1 MTYVLAHLSDPHL
14 SPLPAPRLSELLNK
28 RALGYLNWL
37 RKRSA
42 IHRPEVLAA
51 VIRDLGTQVFHHL
64 AVTGD
69 LANIALDAEFPRAR
83 RWLESLGPPER
94 VTLVPGNHD
103 AYVGE
108 TATRPNAEWGAYM
121 RGDAGETFPFVRR
134 RGPIA
139 LVGLSTAVPTPP
151 FMATGRLGDE
161 QLEKLAGVLA
171 DLGRQGL
178 FRVVLIHHPPVS
190 KPSRFIKRLTDGAK
204 LRATLRS
211 SGAELL
217 IHGHDHVRNLAWLE
231 GPHGKFPAVGVPSA
245 SAAVAAS
252 DKAASYHLFEINGTS
267 NAWRCTLI
275 ARGLA
280 GDGTIT
286 EIERR
291 GLLN

>member
-14 SPLPAPRLSELLNK
+14 SPLPVPRLSELLNK

-51 VIRDLGTQVFHHL
+51 VVKDLKTQVFDHL

-69 LANIALDAEFPRAR
+69 LINIALDAEFSPAR
-83 RWLESLGPPER
+83 KWLESLGSPER

-103 AYVGE
+103 AYVAE
-108 TATRPNAEWGAYM
+108 TASRLSAEWGAYM

-139 LVGLSTAVPTPP
+139 LVGLSTAAPTPP
-151 FMATGRLGDE
+151 FMAIGRLGTE
-161 QLEKLAGVLA
+161 QLEKLADVLA

-178 FRVVLIHHPPVS
+178 FRVVAIHHPPAS
-190 KPSRFIKRLTDGAK
+190 NPSRYIKRLTDRAK

-231 GPHGKFPAVGVPSA
+231 GPHGKIPAAGVASA
-245 SAAVAAS
+245 SAAVADPSKSAG
-252 DKAASYHLFEINGTS
+252 YHLFEIGGTP

-275 ARGLA
+275 ARGFTN
-280 GDGTIT
+280 DGNIM
-286 EIERR
+286 EIDRR
-291 GLLN
+291 SLMN

>member
-14 SPLPAPRLSELLNK
+14 SPLPVPRVSELLNK

-37 RKRSA
+37 RKRGA

-51 VIRDLGTQVFHHL
+51 VVKDLKTQAFDHL

-69 LANIALDAEFPRAR
+69 LINIALDAEISPAR

-103 AYVGE
+103 AYVAE
-108 TATRPNAEWGAYM
+108 IASRINAEWGTYM
-121 RGDAGETFPFVRR
+121 RGDTGETFPFVRR

-139 LVGLSTAVPTPP
+139 LVGLSSAVPTPP
-151 FMATGRLGDE
+151 FMATGRLGTE
-161 QLEKLAGVLA
+161 QLERLADILT

-178 FRVVLIHHPPVS
+178 FRVVAIHHPPAS
-190 KPSRFIKRLTDGAK
+190 KPSRYIKRLTDSAK
-204 LRATLRS
+204 LRAMLRS
-211 SGAELL
+211 CGAELL
-217 IHGHDHVRNLAWLE
+217 IHGHDHERSLAWLE
-231 GPHGKFPAVGVPSA
+231 GPHGKIPAVGVASA
-245 SAAVAAS
+245 SAAVADPSKSAG
-252 DKAASYHLFEINGTS
+252 YHLFEIDGTS

-275 ARGLA
+275 ARGLTS
-280 GDGTIT
+280 DGSIT

-291 GLLN
+291 PLMN